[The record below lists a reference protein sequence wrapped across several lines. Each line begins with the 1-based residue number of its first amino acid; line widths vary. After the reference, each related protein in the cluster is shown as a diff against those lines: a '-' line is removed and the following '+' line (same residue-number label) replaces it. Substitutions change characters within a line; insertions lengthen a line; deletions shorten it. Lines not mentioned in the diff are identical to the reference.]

1 MSVKLP
7 LKIALVGCGR
17 VADKHLKAFNYL
29 AKNNRKHGK
38 RAELIALVDP
48 IPQARE
54 RIISGYKLA
63 KNIKTA
69 KSNTGSAGENVRQ
82 YTDKNPL
89 QDVNKNPVQYV
100 DKNSGQYVDKNTG
113 QYVDKNAGQYIDK
126 NTGQY
131 ICDYI
136 KQFDSLE
143 ELFAAS
149 FNDSTRKPDIV
160 AITTPSGQHY
170 AQAKLAL
177 ENDCHV
183 FIEKPIAMQ
192 LEHAQELQ
200 FLAEQKNK
208 KIIIGHIFRYFPV
221 IGLVAQDIAQ
231 GLFGKPLYGSV
242 SVRWGHDQAYYDQA
256 AWRGTREHDG
266 GAIMNQSIHALD
278 LMRWLLGEPELISA
292 KGAISTQIHQIESED
307 LGFGIF
313 ELADDR
319 WLMLEGTTNTEPTR
333 PEASFFVRLTEGDI
347 KAGISSGKISFSV
360 LDSNGKQLK
369 RRYIKREIIQRIK
382 TEGFSYLL
390 QMGNPHTAI
399 YIDLI
404 DSILYDRQPLADVVS
419 GIKSLELVQAL
430 YQDAGVEL

>member
-1 MSVKLP
+1 MSNKQP
-7 LKIALVGCGR
+7 LRIALVGCGR

-29 AKNNRKHGK
+29 AKNNRKHGQ

-48 IPQARE
+48 FAQARQ
-54 RIISGYKLA
+54 RILSGYKFA
-63 KNIKTA
+63 RNNIQ
-69 KSNTGSAGENVRQ
+69 E
-82 YTDKNPL
+82 Y
-89 QDVNKNPVQYV
+89 
-100 DKNSGQYVDKNTG
+100 
-113 QYVDKNAGQYIDK
+113 
-126 NTGQY
+126 
-131 ICDYI
+131 
-136 KQFDSLE
+136 DSLGD
-143 ELFAAS
+143 LFTADL
-149 FNDSTRKPDIV
+149 NDINRKPDIV

-183 FIEKPIAMQ
+183 FIEKPIAMC

-200 FLAEQKNK
+200 FLAEQNRK
-208 KIIIGHIFRYFPV
+208 KVIIGHIYRYFPV

-231 GLFGKPLYGSV
+231 GMFGKPLYGTV

-256 AWRGTREHDG
+256 EWRGTREHDG
-266 GAIMNQSIHALD
+266 GAVMNQSIHALD
-278 LMRWLLGEPELISA
+278 LIHWLLGEPELISA

-319 WLMLEGTTNTEPTR
+319 WLMLEGTTNTEPAR
-333 PEASFFVRLTEGDI
+333 PEASFFVRLTQGDI

-360 LDSNGKQLK
+360 FDAGGKQLK
-369 RRYIKREIIQRIK
+369 NKYIKREIAQRIK
-382 TEGFSYLL
+382 AEGFLYLL

-404 DSILYDRQPLADVVS
+404 ESILYDRQPLADVVS
-419 GIKSLELVQAL
+419 GIKSLELVLAL
-430 YQDAGVEL
+430 YQDAGVVYNNKSDQ

>member
-1 MSVKLP
+1 MSNKLP

-17 VADKHLKAFNYL
+17 VAEKHLKAFNYL
-29 AKNNRKHGK
+29 AKTNRKHGK
-38 RAELIALVDP
+38 RVELIAVVDP
-48 IPQARE
+48 FPQARE
-54 RIISGYKLA
+54 RILSGYKFK
-63 KNIKTA
+63 KNETA
-69 KSNTGSAGENVRQ
+69 IRQNTNVVG
-82 YTDKNPL
+82 KNN
-89 QDVNKNPVQYV
+89 V
-100 DKNSGQYVDKNTG
+100 GQH
-113 QYVDKNAGQYIDK
+113 
-126 NTGQY
+126 
-131 ICDYI
+131 I
-136 KQFDSLE
+136 KQFDFIE
-143 ELFAAS
+143 ELFATNL
-149 FNDSTRKPDIV
+149 NDNNRKPDIV

-200 FLAEQKNK
+200 ILAEQINK
-208 KIIIGHIFRYFPV
+208 KIVIGHIYRYFPV
-221 IGLVAQDIAQ
+221 IGLVAQDIAM
-231 GLFGKPLYGSV
+231 GMFGKPLYGTV

-278 LMRWLLGEPELISA
+278 LMHWLLGAPELISA
-292 KGAISTQIHQIESED
+292 KGAISTQIHQMESED

-313 ELADDR
+313 ELADDC

-333 PEASFFVRLTEGDI
+333 PEASFFVRLTKGDI

-360 LDSNGKQLK
+360 FDPNGKQLK
-369 RRYIKREIIQRIK
+369 KRYIKREIAQRIK
-382 TEGFSYLL
+382 IEGFSYLL

-404 DSILYDRQPLADVVS
+404 DSILYDKQPLADVVS
-419 GIKSLELVQAL
+419 GIKSLELVLAL